1 MPDDSAGMWKA
12 AADYQ
17 QNRMHAGITQ
27 HFVQKAFAPL
37 MF

>member
-1 MPDDSAGMWKA
+1 MPDDSAGMSKA